1 MATPADEDTFLRQ
14 AARAVQRLLDQPEE
28 EPAETVRSLLRAH
41 LGTEDLLP
49 VFTEELGAWELAN
62 VQLALDALLARPGW
76 SGRVLG
82 HPGGPYAPRRGAAGV
97 PGATLDGCR

>member
-1 MATPADEDTFLRQ
+1 MAPPADEDACLRQ

-28 EPAETVRSLLRAH
+28 EPEETVCSLLRAH
-41 LGTEDLLP
+41 PGTEDLLP
-49 VFTEELGAWELAN
+49 VFTEELGGWELAN

-82 HPGGPYAPRRGAAGV
+82 VGGHARHFSSVNLGDFLSDAP
-97 PGATLDGCR
+97 